1 MGAHTV
7 PLHPDATAAIVA
19 LIFFFGVVCLGCLWA
34 LLLRHCRRALRAL
47 PPTPGLPLW
56 SDGLPPPW
64 QSPWR
69 ARAGFD
75 RAPGFHHE

>member
-34 LLLRHCRRALRAL
+34 MLLRHCRRAMRSL
-47 PPTPGLPLW
+47 PPTPGLPCGRIAAAVAIAL
-56 SDGLPPPW
+56 
-64 QSPWR
+64 
-69 ARAGFD
+69 ARAGRF
-75 RAPGFHHE
+75 RSRTGISS